1 MVHAA
6 ARVSY
11 GAAVAPSLAWDDAA
25 RVRMQRIPSF
35 VRGVVTA
42 RIESGARERGHDTI
56 TVDMLDQVRSSMPV
70 DFSRKRPFF
79 LEEDA

>member
-1 MVHAA
+1 VIEAG

-11 GAAVAPSLAWDDAA
+11 GAAVDMSMSWDEDA

-42 RIESGARERGHDTI
+42 RIESYARERGYDSV
-56 TVDMLDQVRSSMPV
+56 TVELLDEVRRSMPV
-70 DFSRKRPFF
+70 DFSRRRPFF